1 MTGVETAMLLNPHHF
16 FHKNRPAG
24 RPQNSGLQASALHPG
39 RRLARKLAL
48 AALACLSSLAHADG
62 AYSVGVV
69 PQFEARELAS
79 IWVPI
84 LAELSKRTGLQLTM
98 KGSPHIPEFE
108 VAFEAGEFDFAYM
121 NPYHAVIAARKQG
134 YIALVR
140 DAQPISGIIAVRKD
154 SPYKE
159 VKELDGKKISFPAPN
174 AFGASLLIRADLD
187 TVFHVKM
194 VPLYAQ
200 THTSAYLNT
209 ALGISEASGGIKGT
223 FDRQPPDVRD
233 SLRILYE
240 TRQVP
245 SHPILAHPRVPE
257 ADRARVQKAI
267 LDMAATPAGAAL
279 LAKVPMVKATTATPA
294 EFAAIK
300 TWKLEKYYVKSGD

>member
-1 MTGVETAMLLNPHHF
+1 MLIQRLLIIFLLTGMGGLAQAET
-16 FHKNRPAG
+16 
-24 RPQNSGLQASALHPG
+24 
-39 RRLARKLAL
+39 
-48 AALACLSSLAHADG
+48 

-98 KGSPHIPEFE
+98 KGSPRIPEFE

-121 NPYHAVIAARKQG
+121 NPYHALLAARKQG
-134 YIALVR
+134 YLSLVR
-140 DAQPISGIIAVRKD
+140 DAKPLYGVIVVRKD
-154 SPYKE
+154 SAYQE
-159 VKELDGKKISFPAPN
+159 VKALAGKRISFPAPN

-187 TVFHVKM
+187 KVFHIKT

-209 ALGISEASGGIKGT
+209 ALGVSEATGGVKGT
-223 FDRQPPDVRD
+223 FEQQAPDIHD

-240 TRQVP
+240 TRKVP
-245 SHPILAHPRVPE
+245 SHPLLSHPRVPK
-257 ADRARVQKAI
+257 AHRDLVQQAF
-267 LDMAATPAGAAL
+267 LDMAATPEGAAL
-279 LAKVPMVKATTATPA
+279 LAKIPMTKVEVADNADY
-294 EFAAIK
+294 AALK
-300 TWKLEKYYVKSGD
+300 SWKLEKYYVKSGD

>member
-1 MTGVETAMLLNPHHF
+1 MDKTCCNHRH
-16 FHKNRPAG
+16 G
-24 RPQNSGLQASALHPG
+24 RRFAA
-39 RRLARKLAL
+39 RRLARTAAL
-48 AALACLSSLAHADG
+48 AALLCVAGWAQA
-62 AYSVGVV
+62 AAEYSVGVV

-84 LAELSKRTGLQLTM
+84 LAELSKRTGLKLTM
-98 KGSPHIPEFE
+98 KGSPRIPEFE

-121 NPYHAVIAARKQG
+121 NPYHALIAARKQG
-134 YIALVR
+134 YLPLVR
-140 DAQPISGIIAVRKD
+140 DAKPLFGVLAVRKD
-154 SPYKE
+154 SAYKD
-159 VKELDGKKISFPAPN
+159 VKDLAGKKISFPAPN

-187 TVFHVKM
+187 AVFHTKI

-209 ALGISEASGGIKGT
+209 ALGVSEATGGIKST
-223 FDRQPPDVRD
+223 LEQQAADIRD

-240 TRQVP
+240 TRKVP
-245 SHPILAHPRVPE
+245 SHPILAHPRVPA
-257 ADRARVQKAI
+257 ADRALVQKAI
-267 LDMAATPAGAAL
+267 LDMAATPEGAAL
-279 LAKVPMVKATTATPA
+279 LAKIPMAKATTATPA